1 MFDIEKAFVPKDI
14 AIELR
19 DLGFDE
25 FCLFYYEHNKPAPRF
40 GLESRDIK
48 NKSHFRIMTINAHKI
63 LKLKSNK
70 FDIAAP
76 SYEQVFTWFRKKGL
90 FHSIILTKDFIENDI
105 FFSCEIRNVDTDIVT
120 MFSSNTYEEAK
131 IDSIKILID
140 IYKNQK
146 INEILRYKIQ
156 NALKTI
162 NLPYLDVEDYEEYV
176 EIISP
181 RFIFYMNNEGY
192 QRTMKKVLTKEIDK
206 YVKNTRNT

>member
-70 FDIAAP
+70 FDIAAT

-90 FHSIILTKDFIENDI
+90 FHSITIEEDFIEKDI
-105 FFSCEIRNVDTDIVT
+105 SFSCEIRDEKGDIIT
-120 MFSSNTYEEAK
+120 LFSRDTYEKTEK
-131 IDSIKILID
+131 DLLERLIN
-140 IYKNQK
+140 IYKNEK
-146 INEILRYKIQ
+146 ANI
-156 NALKTI
+156 
-162 NLPYLDVEDYEEYV
+162 
-176 EIISP
+176 
-181 RFIFYMNNEGY
+181 
-192 QRTMKKVLTKEIDK
+192 
-206 YVKNTRNT
+206 

>member
-1 MFDIEKAFVPKDI
+1 MFNIEKAFVTKNI

-76 SYEQVFTWFRKKGL
+76 SYEQIFAWFRNKGL
-90 FHSIILTKDFIENDI
+90 FHSITIVKEAIHTDI
-105 FFSCEIRNVDTDIVT
+105 PFYCEIRNSKGDLLTFFYKKD
-120 MFSSNTYEEAK
+120 YEEAK

-140 IYKNQK
+140 IYKN
-146 INEILRYKIQ
+146 
-156 NALKTI
+156 
-162 NLPYLDVEDYEEYV
+162 
-176 EIISP
+176 
-181 RFIFYMNNEGY
+181 G
-192 QRTMKKVLTKEIDK
+192 KK
-206 YVKNTRNT
+206 